1 MKEILLDGI
10 LNKLSSWEQGWVYSV
25 RPESCCTFSLLVRD
39 AQVIVCLGN
48 TVELICRHMKQE
60 FLINFTV

>member
-39 AQVIVCLGN
+39 AQVIMCLGN
-48 TVELICRHMKQE
+48 TVELICRHM
-60 FLINFTV
+60 

>member
-10 LNKLSSWEQGWVYSV
+10 FNELFPWEQRWVYSV

-48 TVELICRHMKQE
+48 REKLICRQM
-60 FLINFTV
+60 